1 MTLYTIIMLIMLV
14 AIIPMTGGLLAAT
27 PWLMRRNECF
37 AVTVPAGK
45 QNDPRLVA
53 LKRAYSK
60 KVALLTAVL
69 SVVAAVFF
77 VLAFVG
83 AGEDKVS
90 EGLLTAV
97 ITAGVFLP
105 IVVAFALMLSAR
117 RKVQAIKAQEGWFAE
132 RQQVTAVVAEEDV
145 PGAISLAWNLLYLP
159 VLAATVALAL
169 AFYPSM
175 PDVIPMQVNFAGEV
189 TTTMPKGPGVFAFPV
204 LFIAFMAACMV
215 FSHWSIGRSKRPTD
229 LGAPVTSALAYG
241 MFARAN
247 SVMIV
252 VTGLLISAIVGI
264 GFVLSAAGV
273 VSVTT
278 MAAVIAVVAIGT
290 VVAALAISLIYGQAG
305 SKLHARMQGAAP
317 DALLLFDDDKY
328 WILGIIYFNR
338 DDATLFLPE
347 RFGIGWT
354 INMARP
360 AAWAILIGGAL
371 LTAAFLA
378 AVFALT

>member
-1 MTLYTIIMLIMLV
+1 MAPYTIIMFVMLIAV
-14 AIIPMTGGLLAAT
+14 IPITGGLLAAT

-53 LKRAYSK
+53 LKRGYSQTLA
-60 KVALLTAVL
+60 VLTVVL
-69 SVVAAVFF
+69 SVAAAAFF
-77 VLAFVG
+77 ASAFAG
-83 AGEDKVS
+83 AGGGEVS
-90 EGLLTAV
+90 EGTLTAA
-97 ITAGVFLP
+97 ITAGVLLP
-105 IVVAFALMLSAR
+105 IIVAFALMLSAR

-159 VLAATVALAL
+159 ILVATMALAL

-175 PDVIPMQVNFAGEV
+175 PDAIPMQVNFAGEV
-189 TTTMPKGPGVFAFPV
+189 TTTMPKGPGVFAFPA

-252 VTGLLISAIVGI
+252 VTGLLISATVGV

-273 VSVTT
+273 VSVMA

-290 VVAALAISLIYGQAG
+290 VVAALVISLIYGQAG
-305 SKLHARMQGAAP
+305 SKLHARMQGAAS
-317 DALLLFDDDKY
+317 DAPLLFDDDVH
-328 WILGIIYFNR
+328 WILGLIYFNR
-338 DDATLFLPE
+338 DDASLFLPE
-347 RFGIGWT
+347 RFGVGWT

-371 LTAAFLA
+371 LTIAFIA